1 MIING
6 SEMQISSCR
15 VIEILEKLNLDSK
28 KVVVEINMDII
39 PVEEF
44 SERIIQTDDK
54 IEIISFVG
62 GG

>member
-1 MIING
+1 MVING

>member
-6 SEMQISSCR
+6 KEKS
-15 VIEILEKLNLDSK
+15 ILSKTVLGMLEELKLDSK

-39 PVEEF
+39 PTEEF
-44 SERIIQTDDK
+44 SNRTLMEDDK
-54 IEIISFVG
+54 IEIIAFVG